1 MDLASTFQ
9 NIAAQGAMFWAASG
23 SVALGGTLILIA
35 LVAQLKRLRGRKVSR
50 MPAAPKSQGT
60 RKRMPAEMVAANKP
74 TLGAETQ
81 SPHTVHAPELARI
94 SEPAGLMDLTVRLR
108 SAADKLENFR
118 RLPGTPAL
126 SPPESPLKESS
137 SAVDYVF
144 RAEMG

>member
-9 NIAAQGAMFWAASG
+9 SIAARGAMFWAASG

-35 LVAQLKRLRGRKVSR
+35 VVAQLKRLRGRKASR
-50 MPAAPKSQGT
+50 MPAAPKSQVA
-60 RKRMPAEMVAANKP
+60 RKRMPSEMVAA
-74 TLGAETQ
+74 TETSLGAETQ
-81 SPHTVHAPELARI
+81 SPNTVQAPELARI
-94 SEPAGLMDLTVRLR
+94 SDPVELMDLTARLR

-118 RLPGTPAL
+118 RLPDTPAL
-126 SPPESPLKESS
+126 SPQESPLKESS